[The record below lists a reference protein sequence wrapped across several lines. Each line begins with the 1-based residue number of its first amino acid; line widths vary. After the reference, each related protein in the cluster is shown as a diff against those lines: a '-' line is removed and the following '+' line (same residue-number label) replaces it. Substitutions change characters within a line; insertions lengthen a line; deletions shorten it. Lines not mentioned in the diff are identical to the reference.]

1 MNNNEAIEYHKM
13 EEEKPPSP
21 KIKFTRGDLIVPNS
35 ENDTFLCFFTP
46 KEIDIQCFC
55 GFDLNSGMKIVA
67 CFIFYL
73 ITFHFFQIISDNSYR
88 AYFIGT
94 TLCSCYIITLFNI
107 FQTLEELSYEKSV
120 FNYRFFLIVFFLEII
135 TLILETTYLIIFEPL
150 YFSTFTILGLFA
162 SYGSYI
168 VTLLIEQ
175 YMVWITFCFMEH
187 IKYNRLYLLQDI
199 NDNLFSMSQ

>member
-1 MNNNEAIEYHKM
+1 M
-13 EEEKPPSP
+13 
-21 KIKFTRGDLIVPNS
+21 
-35 ENDTFLCFFTP
+35 
-46 KEIDIQCFC
+46 
-55 GFDLNSGMKIVA
+55 
-67 CFIFYL
+67 
-73 ITFHFFQIISDNSYR
+73 
-88 AYFIGT
+88 
-94 TLCSCYIITLFNI
+94 
-107 FQTLEELSYEKSV
+107 
-120 FNYRFFLIVFFLEII
+120 EII

-199 NDNLFSMSQ
+199 NDNNLFAISP